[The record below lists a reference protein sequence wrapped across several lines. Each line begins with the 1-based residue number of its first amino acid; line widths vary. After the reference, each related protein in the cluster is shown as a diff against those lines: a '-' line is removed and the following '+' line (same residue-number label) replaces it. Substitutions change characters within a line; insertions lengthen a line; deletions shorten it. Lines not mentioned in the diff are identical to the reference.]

1 MVYTEIKIRNRNRYY
16 YRVVSVR
23 EDDKVNKK
31 RIYLGSNLLAHDLLK
46 KERVADE
53 EFRRQKLDSLF
64 LPIIKKIVRVLR
76 GYGVKKA
83 GIFGSYARGEQKKK
97 SDIDVIIE
105 PPKGMGLK
113 FVRLAMELEEKTGK
127 KVDLVSY
134 NGIHPL
140 LRSKILKEEIPIYG

>member
-1 MVYTEIKIRNRNRYY
+1 MVYTEIKIRNRNIYS

-23 EDDKVNKK
+23 ENDKVNKK
-31 RIYLGSNLLAHDLLK
+31 RIYLGSNLLPYDLLK

-53 EFRRQKLDSLF
+53 KFRRQKLDL
-64 LPIIKKIVRVLR
+64 LLQPIMKKIVGVLKR
-76 GYGVKKA
+76 YGVKKA
-83 GIFGSYARGEQKKK
+83 SIFGSYARGEQKKK

-140 LRSKILKEEIPIYG
+140 LRYRILKEEIPIYG